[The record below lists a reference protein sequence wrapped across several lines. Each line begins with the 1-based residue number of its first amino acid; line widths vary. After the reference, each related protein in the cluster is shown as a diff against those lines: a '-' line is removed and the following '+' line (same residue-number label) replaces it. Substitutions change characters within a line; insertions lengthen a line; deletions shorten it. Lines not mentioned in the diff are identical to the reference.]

1 MAATI
6 DPVTK
11 MLLMQKIISKHIEGK
26 YSVDIARDLKLSAI
40 TVSKWLREH
49 DIEPRHK
56 KPQVSKEGIAKRT
69 GRFAHLK

>member
-26 YSVDIARDLKLSAI
+26 YCVDIATDLKISAI
-40 TVSKWLREH
+40 TVAKWLREH

-56 KPQVSKEGIAKRT
+56 NPACSREGKAKRT